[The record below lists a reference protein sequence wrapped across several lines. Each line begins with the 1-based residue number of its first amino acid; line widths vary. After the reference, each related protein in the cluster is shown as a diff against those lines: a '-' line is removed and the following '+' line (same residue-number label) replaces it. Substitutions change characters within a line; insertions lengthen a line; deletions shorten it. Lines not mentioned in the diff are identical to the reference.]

1 MVEGRSISMKH
12 GKKPTREQRKLIEMW
27 GFKASDWLVVK
38 NTLEEIVLV
47 HRTEEKLMKLPK
59 TQGRYL

>member
-1 MVEGRSISMKH
+1 MKH

-47 HRTEEKLMKLPK
+47 HRTDEKLMKLPK
-59 TQGRYL
+59 YKERML